1 MTADSPGEPVGG
13 PGQTGVMLKL
23 VGRGILTAPTVLA
36 GIDGVTTIR
45 ALDEDAD
52 ADWIASAPGGGR

>member
-1 MTADSPGEPVGG
+1 
-13 PGQTGVMLKL
+13 MLTL
-23 VGRGILTAPTVLA
+23 VGRGILTARTVLA

-52 ADWIASAPGGGR
+52 AD